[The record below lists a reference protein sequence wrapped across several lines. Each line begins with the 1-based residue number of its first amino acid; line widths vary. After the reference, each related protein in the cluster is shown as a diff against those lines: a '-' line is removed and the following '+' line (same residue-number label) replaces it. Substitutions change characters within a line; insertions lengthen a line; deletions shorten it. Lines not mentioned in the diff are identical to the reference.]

1 VNDKSLANGDM
12 IHLSYSGTDITIR
25 SDAIAKVLIMAGKPL
40 DEPVVNYGPFVMN
53 SHEEIMQAFSDFRD
67 GKM

>member
-1 VNDKSLANGDM
+1 VNDKTLENGDM
-12 IHLSYSGTDITIR
+12 IHLSQPGTDITIQ
-25 SDAIAKVLIMAGKPL
+25 SDDMAKVLIMAGKPL